1 VLLKISLMNSHTHET
16 PPTLSTGYDL
26 LPLPSLEQ
34 FESDRNLPV
43 PTRRI
48 TVDELVKVIHGEG
61 EDADVEAGVRKL
73 GKVRVYGR
81 IVQVNARL
89 KDQLESRS
97 SRRRD

>member
-1 VLLKISLMNSHTHET
+1 MSSHAYDL

-34 FESDRNLPV
+34 FESDRNLPL

-48 TVDELVKVIHGEG
+48 TVDELIKVIHGE
-61 EDADVEAGVRKL
+61 EEKDDVEAGVSKL

-81 IVQVNARL
+81 AVQVNTRL
-89 KDQLESRS
+89 KDQLDSRS

>member
-1 VLLKISLMNSHTHET
+1 MNSRTTGT

-26 LPLPSLEQ
+26 LPLPPIEQ

-48 TVDELVKVIHGEG
+48 TVDELVKVVHGEEEEG
-61 EDADVEAGVRKL
+61 DVEAGVRKL

-81 IVQVNARL
+81 IVQVNTRL
-89 KDQLESRS
+89 EDQLDSRS
-97 SRRRD
+97 SRWRD

>member
-1 VLLKISLMNSHTHET
+1 MNSHTHEL

-26 LPLPSLEQ
+26 LPLPPPEQ

-48 TVDELVKVIHGEG
+48 TVDELVKVVRGQGE
-61 EDADVEAGVRKL
+61 EADVRAGVRKL

-81 IVQVNARL
+81 VVQVNTRL

-97 SRRRD
+97 SRWRD

>member
-1 VLLKISLMNSHTHET
+1 MSSHAYDL

-48 TVDELVKVIHGEG
+48 TVDELVKVVHGE
-61 EDADVEAGVRKL
+61 EEETDVEAGVKKL
-73 GKVRVYGR
+73 GKLRVYGR
-81 IVQVNARL
+81 IVQVNTWL
-89 KDQLESRS
+89 EDQLDSRS
-97 SRRRD
+97 SRWRD

>member
-1 VLLKISLMNSHTHET
+1 MTSHIHEL

-26 LPLPSLEQ
+26 LPLPPPEQ

-48 TVDELVKVIHGEG
+48 TVDELVKVVYGE
-61 EDADVEAGVRKL
+61 EEEVIVEAGVRKL

-81 IVQVNARL
+81 IVQVNTR
-89 KDQLESRS
+89 
-97 SRRRD
+97 

>member
-1 VLLKISLMNSHTHET
+1 MSSHAYDL

-48 TVDELVKVIHGEG
+48 TVDELVKVVHEEG
-61 EDADVEAGVRKL
+61 DESDVEAGVRKV
-73 GKVRVYGR
+73 GKVRAYGR
-81 IVQVNARL
+81 VVQVNTWL
-89 KDQLESRS
+89 KGQLDSRS
-97 SRRRD
+97 SR

>member
-1 VLLKISLMNSHTHET
+1 MNFHTHET

-48 TVDELVKVIHGEG
+48 TVDELVKVVHGEEG
-61 EDADVEAGVRKL
+61 EDDLEAGVRKL
-73 GKVRVYGR
+73 GKVRLYGR
-81 IVQVNARL
+81 VVQVNRWL
-89 KDQLESRS
+89 KE
-97 SRRRD
+97 

>member
-1 VLLKISLMNSHTHET
+1 MSSHAYDL

-48 TVDELVKVIHGEG
+48 TVDELVKVVHAEK
-61 EDADVEAGVRKL
+61 EEVNVEAGVRKL

-81 IVQVNARL
+81 IVQVNIRR

-97 SRRRD
+97 SRRRG

>member
-1 VLLKISLMNSHTHET
+1 MPSHTYDL

-26 LPLPSLEQ
+26 LPLPPLEQ

-48 TVDELVKVIHGEG
+48 TVDELVKVVHGE
-61 EDADVEAGVRKL
+61 EEEANVKAGVRKL

-81 IVQVNARL
+81 VVQVNTRL
-89 KDQLESRS
+89 EDQLDSRS
-97 SRRRD
+97 SRWRG